1 MGSKTKQ
8 TIWTKGYT
16 CAFLANVLLCFSQHS
31 VNTLISTYAAFLGAG
46 AVLVGTISGL
56 YFAVAF
62 AARPFSGP
70 AITILNQKKLLI
82 YVYLAGVVTNVV
94 YAFAGNIALFIVAR
108 ILHGLQFAFVGSL
121 SLTIASDSLPQEKL
135 GSGIGA
141 FGIGSALAQAI
152 GPGLGIAVRDF
163 GTEHW
168 GEGGAYRAVF
178 LMAALFMLLAA
189 IPAIMLPDKAQDAEK
204 RKSLGVWYRNIISTE
219 TLLPTA
225 LLGLV
230 SLASM
235 LYSAYMLPYAESLGI
250 PSIALFFTVYAI
262 VLLVARPFFGRLAD
276 RADMKYVVIP
286 SFLLFIASFVVV
298 GLARSLPLML
308 VAAVLAAAGF
318 GALSP
323 AIQTICIKTV
333 SPERRGVASNTQYF
347 GMDLGYF
354 LGPFLGGFVYKYTNY
369 SAMYMITGIIPLALG
384 LFIFMI
390 TWNKLKKRLY
400 G

>member
-1 MGSKTKQ
+1 MGSTKRQ

-46 AVLVGTISGL
+46 AVLVGTVSGL

-70 AITILNQKKLLI
+70 AITILNKKKLLI

-94 YAFAGNIALFIVAR
+94 YAFAGNIGLFIVAR
-108 ILHGLQFAFVGSL
+108 VLHGLQFAFVGSL
-121 SLTIASDSLPQEKL
+121 SLTIASDSLPREKL

-141 FGIGSALAQAI
+141 FGIGSALAQAV

-163 GTEHW
+163 GTAHW
-168 GEGGAYRAVF
+168 GEVGAYRAVF
-178 LMAALFMLLAA
+178 LMAAIFMLLAVV
-189 IPAIMLPDKAQDAEK
+189 PALIMPDPQHDGQTAKA
-204 RKSLGVWYRNIISTE
+204 LGSWYRNIVSKE
-219 TLLPTA
+219 TLLPTGI
-225 LLGLV
+225 LGLV

-235 LYSAYMLPYAESLGI
+235 LYSAYMLPYSESLGI

-276 RADMKYVVIP
+276 RADMKFVIIP
-286 SFLLFIASFVVV
+286 SFILFIASFVVV
-298 GLARSLPLML
+298 SVGRSLPVML
-308 VAAVLAAAGF
+308 IGAVLAALGF

-323 AIQTICIKTV
+323 AIQTVCIKTV
-333 SPERRGVASNTQYF
+333 PPERRGVASNTQYF

-354 LGPFLGGFVYKYTNY
+354 LGPFIGGFVYKYTNY
-369 SAMYMITGIIPLALG
+369 SLMYLITGVVPLALG
-384 LFIFMI
+384 LVIFIL
-390 TWNKLKKRLY
+390 TWKRLKQRLY
-400 G
+400 